1 MPSPEE
7 IERQLRATIAA
18 GGMVE
23 RTEHF
28 RTTFLTPLTKVQFKK
43 LRQGAVVPA
52 RATSGSSGYDL
63 SIPNDDI
70 STLVIRPAE
79 ILKPSGEL
87 HDDSKGFTLFPDG
100 LVIICTGIAI
110 NIQDPEWEAQIRARS
125 GLSTKRRLII
135 VNGIGT
141 VDSDYHGE
149 LMVALLN
156 LSGESQQLRCGERIA
171 QLVFCP
177 ISCPTLEEVTDFEQP
192 TERNTGGFGSTG
204 S

>member
-1 MPSPEE
+1 M
-7 IERQLRATIAA
+7 IASIDGMKSNPWPTYPYQASKA
-18 GGMVE
+18 GLI
-23 RTEHF
+23 H
-28 RTTFLTPLTKVQFKK
+28 LTRRMAAELVQH
-43 LRQGAVVPA
+43 
-52 RATSGSSGYDL
+52 
-63 SIPNDDI
+63 N
-70 STLVIRPAE
+70 
-79 ILKPSGEL
+79 
-87 HDDSKGFTLFPDG
+87 
-100 LVIICTGIAI
+100 
-110 NIQDPEWEAQIRARS
+110 
-125 GLSTKRRLII
+125 II